1 MNRTLFAL
9 FIATLSLVVAVVS
22 TLFILNTDIRN
33 LSEHTGGMQGAL
45 HTIFDTVGPA
55 TVALSATKSGID
67 EVTTRQGTGIIVR
80 SDGIVLT
87 NKHLVE
93 EGFTYTIEF
102 QDGTKMPAQVSKIHP
117 TYDLALL
124 TLLSDIPLTL
134 PVGKFINSQANVR
147 AGDIIVSIGNTLGL
161 YPQSIVQGII
171 SGVNR
176 TVPLG
181 TTPMVGLIQTSIPV
195 NLGNSGGPLINVDG
209 KIIGINTG
217 IVGGSSQI
225 GWSLPLTQSE
235 VDSFVR

>member
-1 MNRTLFAL
+1 
-9 FIATLSLVVAVVS
+9 
-22 TLFILNTDIRN
+22 
-33 LSEHTGGMQGAL
+33 
-45 HTIFDTVGPA
+45 
-55 TVALSATKSGID
+55 
-67 EVTTRQGTGIIVR
+67 
-80 SDGIVLT
+80 
-87 NKHLVE
+87 
-93 EGFTYTIEF
+93 
-102 QDGTKMPAQVSKIHP
+102 MPAQVSKIHP

-217 IVGGSSQI
+217 IV
-225 GWSLPLTQSE
+225 
-235 VDSFVR
+235 